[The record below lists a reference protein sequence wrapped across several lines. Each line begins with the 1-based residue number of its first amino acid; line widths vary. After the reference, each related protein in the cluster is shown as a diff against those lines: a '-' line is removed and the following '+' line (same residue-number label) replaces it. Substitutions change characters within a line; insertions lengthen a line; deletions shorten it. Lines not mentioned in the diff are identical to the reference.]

1 MDLFNVILSIIMIIL
16 GIMLLTVDIKNKI
29 FNIFIIFIFVILIIL
44 HVNNVIYILNSMQNG
59 EKLSTDIGVL
69 LILIG
74 ILLIIVN
81 IYQNKNKKVV

>member
-1 MDLFNVILSIIMIIL
+1 MIIL
-16 GIMLLTVDIKNKI
+16 GIMLLTVDIKHKI

-44 HVNNVIYILNSMQNG
+44 HVNNVIYILNNMQNG

>member
-29 FNIFIIFIFVILIIL
+29 FNIFIIFIFIILIIL